1 MLFHVAL
8 AASTVLEPFP
18 SGRQIVLPVLD
29 LDKKTHVL
37 HTVAKSANELRFS
50 LSAIVSATANLS
62 GKPMHAGNTIC
73 KKAGGGWCRGG
84 GNRKFKYQEC
94 RGTQWVT
101 VCPWLT
107 CPGGFR
113 TGRT

>member
-50 LSAIVSATANLS
+50 LSAIVSATVYVKRHVGVGVGVGEIGNSNTKNAEVPS
-62 GKPMHAGNTIC
+62 G
-73 KKAGGGWCRGG
+73 
-84 GNRKFKYQEC
+84 
-94 RGTQWVT
+94 
-101 VCPWLT
+101 
-107 CPGGFR
+107 
-113 TGRT
+113 